1 MMMKNMVITGATGDI
16 AREIINQVTG
26 YNLILLSRHTES
38 LQGVSDYLYQVDLS
52 DETSIMQTCQEISQK
67 FGTIDV
73 LINNAGYGM
82 FNDFLSESNKDIRQ
96 VFEVNVFAMMTVTK
110 AFLPD
115 MIAKKSGKIIN
126 IASIASYMATA
137 KTTSYAAS
145 KFAVRGFSNALRQ
158 ELYTANVGV
167 LVVNTGP
174 VLTKFHADNP
184 DYLSRVGKHAVTAEF
199 VAKKIVNNLN
209 TQKME
214 LNIPWQFNISRL
226 FATVFP
232 ELTEKI
238 TRRFFNLK

>member
-1 MMMKNMVITGATGDI
+1 MMKNMVITGATGDI

-26 YNLILLSRHTES
+26 YNLILLSRHTED
-38 LQGVSDYLYQVDLS
+38 LHGVSDYLYQVDLS
-52 DETSIMQTCQEISQK
+52 DEMSLIQTCQEISQK

-73 LINNAGYGM
+73 LINNAGYGK
-82 FNDFLSESNKDIRQ
+82 FNEFLSESSKDTRR
-96 VFEVNVFAMMTVTK
+96 VFEVNVFALMTVTR

-115 MIAKKSGKIIN
+115 MITKKSGKIIN

-158 ELYTANVGV
+158 ELHPVNIGV

-174 VLTKFHADNP
+174 VLTKFHIDNP
-184 DYLSRVGKHAVTAEF
+184 EYIKRVGKNAVTAEF
-199 VAKKIVNNLN
+199 VAKKIVKNLE